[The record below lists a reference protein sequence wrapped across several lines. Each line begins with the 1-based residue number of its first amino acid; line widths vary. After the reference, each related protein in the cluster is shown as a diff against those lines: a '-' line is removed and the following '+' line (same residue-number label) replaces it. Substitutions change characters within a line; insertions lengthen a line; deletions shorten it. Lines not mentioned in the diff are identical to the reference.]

1 MRAAAKKVVAA
12 VVATA
17 KAINRYARFVAPDG
31 STALVFM
38 REQKNGTF
46 NTGITVK
53 APKARAKTGC
63 TANHASLPEA
73 DAAFTHLLSVPVAND
88 YTPKVKKQRTPKAP
102 AFTEADFPKPKPA
115 AAPSD
120 KQTEKAALKFPKRA
134 AKK

>member
-1 MRAAAKKVVAA
+1 MKAAAKKVVAA
-12 VVATA
+12 TV

-31 STALVFM
+31 STALVFL

-53 APKARAKTGC
+53 QPKQRAKTGC
-63 TANHASLPEA
+63 SAKHTDLAAA

-88 YTPKVKKQRTPKAP
+88 YTPKVKKVRTPKAP

-115 AAPSD
+115 APAAD
-120 KQTEKAALKFPKRA
+120 KQAEKAALKFPKS